1 MSVQDGGF
9 GLGSCLGDA
18 CVCACVDKAADSF
31 FEFGGVEVGAM
42 DGEEEEKEGGFSG
55 EDAGGLDDDDDDDD
69 DNDAAARPDAVPTP
83 PDPPD
88 RACAPGR
95 SGTAA
100 GPALAKPKFE
110 KSSGAIRLL
119 FLYRRC

>member
-1 MSVQDGGF
+1 
-9 GLGSCLGDA
+9 
-18 CVCACVDKAADSF
+18 
-31 FEFGGVEVGAM
+31 M
-42 DGEEEEKEGGFSG
+42 DGEEEEGGFSG
-55 EDAGGLDDDDDDDD
+55 EDAGGLDNDDD
-69 DNDAAARPDAVPTP
+69 DNDDDAVARSDAVPTP